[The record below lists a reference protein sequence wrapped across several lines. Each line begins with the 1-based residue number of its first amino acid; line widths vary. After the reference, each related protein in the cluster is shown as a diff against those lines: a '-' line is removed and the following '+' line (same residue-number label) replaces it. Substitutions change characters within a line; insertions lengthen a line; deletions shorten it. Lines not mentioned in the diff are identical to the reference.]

1 MTAKEIASFNK
12 TPRFIGVEIKN
23 QKELPA
29 KVFRNYTKAKRWADK
44 RGAIRMIYTKRIIEA
59 QYVHPDYRG
68 DSSEEYYVLT
78 SLCYCGGDDRIRAEC
93 EKPLFVGSP
102 RWIKKW
108 DKFIAKTQQEVGKQC
123 SSAG

>member
-1 MTAKEIASFNK
+1 MTTKEIASFNK

-44 RGAIRMIYTKRIIEA
+44 RGTIRMIYTKRIIEA
-59 QYVHPDYRG
+59 
-68 DSSEEYYVLT
+68 

-93 EKPLFVGSP
+93 EEPLCKEGL
-102 RWIKKW
+102 
-108 DKFIAKTQQEVGKQC
+108 C